1 MFDTR
6 VMLDAV
12 RHWGEEAAKAADSPL
27 WPLSESELIDLLR
40 AVERVR
46 HTMAALQI
54 RLVREAGC
62 RELPAQQGHRTVAG
76 WLRAQ
81 LLLDPQ
87 PARELA
93 DAAALLRTRP
103 VVERALIDG
112 TIDLRQAAAI
122 AAAVNAV
129 PATLADVQAMAGA
142 SETADPSVDTLGS
155 SAGPLSGAPGAL
167 GSSAGPPSGAP
178 GLPTDASA
186 GPSGDPLGPSGG
198 RLGPSGGPLA
208 DLSADA
214 SDVVGDRAE
223 ATLIEM
229 ADQFPAYLLRKLGDR
244 ILAHVAPEIA
254 EQADEA
260 ALRRAETRAHRRRS
274 LTLSL
279 PVDGMVRLS
288 GLLGVE
294 EAAIVGAAL
303 QPLSGPIP
311 DDDRSV
317 PERRADALVD
327 ICRLALRTGELP
339 HDGGEPPQLAVTVK
353 FDPLTAT
360 FGPGQ
365 LPDAERVS
373 AETARRLACDAQIL
387 PIVLGGAS
395 QVLDAGRARR
405 LATGPLRRALTVRDG
420 GCAFPGCDRP
430 ARWTDAHHLIPWSE
444 GGATSL
450 DNLVLLCRHHHRTIH
465 DPATGWTVRLGPDQL
480 PEFIP
485 PPSTDP
491 IQRPRRNLYHHRT

>member
-112 TIDLRQAAAI
+112 TIDLRQATAI

>member
-1 MFDTR
+1 
-6 VMLDAV
+6 MLDAV

-112 TIDLRQAAAI
+112 TIDLRQATAI

-155 SAGPLSGAPGAL
+155 SAGPPSGAPGAL
-167 GSSAGPPSGAP
+167 GPSAGPPSGAP